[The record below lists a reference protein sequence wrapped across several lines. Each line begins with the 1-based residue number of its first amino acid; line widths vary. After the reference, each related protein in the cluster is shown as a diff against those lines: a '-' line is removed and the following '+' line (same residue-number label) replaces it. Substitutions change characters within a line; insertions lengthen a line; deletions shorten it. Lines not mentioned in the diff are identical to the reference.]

1 MVSAAL
7 RWSGTLAMVL
17 VCATVQQGFAQE
29 ADPNARFTNEVI
41 VVPLEGHT
49 ISALVTRKPDATKF
63 THAVAIFPGS
73 PGHGNLRVE
82 DGEIKYDNQ
91 RGNFLVRARRYFVE
105 EGFLTVVIDAPSD
118 YQTGLFPYSFRA
130 SARYGEDVKAVLNA
144 VAKRFG
150 TLDWTFAGHSE
161 GTVSATYAGRMASPY
176 VMRIVLASSLTRLN
190 YQEPGLSISD
200 FKQVN
205 VPVLWVH
212 HKNDPCRWTPYSY
225 AKDLAQ
231 ATYSP
236 LLTVYGSKNGRG
248 GACKPFTEHGFVG
261 MEEKTVK
268 AIVAW
273 IRTGQVPPD
282 VSE

>member
-1 MVSAAL
+1 VRTAL
-7 RWSGTLAMVL
+7 RWLGTLGIVLVYAMV
-17 VCATVQQGFAQE
+17 QHGFAQE
-29 ADPNARFTNEVI
+29 TGPNAAFTNEII

-63 THAVAIFPGS
+63 THAIAIFPGS
-73 PGHGNLRVE
+73 PGQGNLRVE
-82 DGEIKYDNQ
+82 EGKIKYDNQ
-91 RGNFLVRARRYFVE
+91 RGNFLVRARHYFAE

-118 YQTGLFPYSFRA
+118 YQTGLFTHSFRA
-130 SARYGEDVKAVLNA
+130 SERYGEDVKAVLNA
-144 VAKRFG
+144 VSKRFG

-161 GTVSATYAGRMASPY
+161 GTVGAAHAGRMVSSY
-176 VMRIVLASSLTRLN
+176 VKRIVLASSLTKSN
-190 YQEPGLSISD
+190 YQGPGLSVSN

-212 HKNDPCRWTPYSY
+212 HKHDPCRATPYSN
-225 AKDLAQ
+225 AKDFAKD
-231 ATYSP
+231 TRSP
-236 LLTVYGSKNGRG
+236 LLTVTGSKNSRG
-248 GACKPFTEHGFVG
+248 DACKPFTEHGFVG

-268 AIVAW
+268 AIMAW